1 MARERD
7 FMDDAADEYR
17 VGLEDQ
23 TPIEPQ
29 PPVAY
34 TPLGDV
40 TPTPIPEPTPPV
52 GDIKPTPTF
61 TQEDVLREWNKL
73 TGSNFDTI
81 DKAKDFADKYSKYGD
96 LEQQAGLIPD
106 LVDALEKAENPMKY
120 FRDEI
125 HYKVSML
132 SKEPKYTGKEDIVN
146 EILRG
151 DLESLNDVKVI
162 ALAAALKASK
172 GVRSPLRAELRSMNI
187 DPDDILG
194 DDVKFDDLDNDTKD
208 LLKIKADSFR
218 EELSKLGENIKT
230 PSFEGTVV
238 ERLLNQKKA
247 AKEDFEANMTK
258 VMPVAEGIIGEI
270 KEIKLT
276 DDFSFKLDLTRQQ
289 QDYYKQELAQMLVS
303 GRYDLNTEAGK
314 ATLYGELMTMIKAD
328 NFDKA
333 VSSLSSF
340 KATKIEEEMRRKYNN
355 EVPLGKNEPPPG
367 DDKGDDDPMNRAANQ
382 LISERQ

>member
-1 MARERD
+1 MAEKEKD
-7 FMDDAADEYR
+7 FMDDAAEEYR

-23 TPIEPQ
+23 PQAEPQ
-29 PPVAY
+29 PPVADN
-34 TPLGDV
+34 PPDDV
-40 TPTPIPEPTPPV
+40 TPTPVPEPTPP
-52 GDIKPTPTF
+52 TPTGF
-61 TQEDVLREWNKL
+61 SQDDVLREFNKL
-73 TGSNFDTI
+73 TGLNFDTV

-120 FRDEI
+120 FRDETA
-125 HYKVSML
+125 YKVAML

-151 DLESLNDVKVI
+151 DLESLNDVKII
-162 ALAAALKASK
+162 AMAAALKASK
-172 GVRSPLRAELRSMNI
+172 GVRNPLRAELRSMNI
-187 DPDDILG
+187 DPDDVIG
-194 DDVKFDDLDNDTKD
+194 EDVKYDDIDSDTKD
-208 LLKIKADSFR
+208 LLKIRADSFR
-218 EELSKLGENIKT
+218 EELSRLGQDIKAPT
-230 PSFEGTVV
+230 FEGTVV
-238 ERLLNQKKA
+238 ERLLNQKKV
-247 AKEDFEANMTK
+247 AKEDFETNLNK
-258 VMPVAEGIIGEI
+258 VMPIAEGIIGEI

-276 DDFSFKLDLTRQQ
+276 DDFNFKLDLTKQQ
-289 QDYYKQELAQMLVS
+289 QDSYKQELAKMLVS
-303 GRYDLNTEAGK
+303 GRYDLNTDAGK

-355 EVPLGKNEPPPG
+355 EVPLGKNEPPPS
-367 DDKGDDDPMNRAANQ
+367 DEKGDDHPMNRAADQ